1 VWGIRR
7 DVFEEKA
14 FAGAWIAMNQ
24 RTNRRGF
31 LSKGAAL
38 LAGGLTCA
46 RAVENPVEDGGGQV
60 RLGGPVF
67 GTKGDPDELARA
79 HRELGYAAA
88 YCPNVSLS
96 DGAAVRAYARAFERA
111 GVVIAEVGR
120 WVNLMH
126 GDPVQRKANF
136 EQVVEGL
143 ALADEIGALCCVDI
157 AGSMN
162 PGVWYGPHPDNLT
175 EDFFDAA
182 VENARKIV
190 DAVKPRRAKFCYEMM
205 GWALPDSPVSCM
217 RMIKAVGRP
226 GFGAHL
232 DPCNLINSP
241 RRFYR
246 SKEVVDECFRML
258 GPHIVS
264 CHAKD
269 LRWEVEM
276 NIHFVEVIPGTGM
289 LDYGHYLRLLSR
301 LPQRPPLML
310 EHLKNAEEYDQGR
323 RFILEAGGK
332 VGVTFEGAEA

>member
-1 VWGIRR
+1 MH
-7 DVFEEKA
+7 
-14 FAGAWIAMNQ
+14 MNE
-24 RTNRRGF
+24 RANRREF
-31 LSKGAAL
+31 LGRAVGV
-38 LAGGLTCA
+38 LAGGMA
-46 RAVENPVEDGGGQV
+46 GVRAAETSEGVVGGAV

-67 GTKGDPDELARA
+67 GAGDDPEELARA
-79 HRELGYAAA
+79 HRVLGYSAA

-96 DGAAVRAYARAFERA
+96 DGAAVKAYARAFERE

-126 GDPVQRKANF
+126 GDSAQRKANF
-136 EQVVEGL
+136 DQVIEGL

-205 GWALPDSPVSCM
+205 GWALPDSPVSCL

-232 DPCNLINSP
+232 DPCNLINQP

-246 SKEVVDECFRML
+246 SNEVVSECFRML

-289 LDYGHYLRLLSR
+289 LDYAQYLTLLAQ

-323 RFILEAGGK
+323 RFILEAGRK
-332 VGVTFEGAEA
+332 AGVEFAGQRG